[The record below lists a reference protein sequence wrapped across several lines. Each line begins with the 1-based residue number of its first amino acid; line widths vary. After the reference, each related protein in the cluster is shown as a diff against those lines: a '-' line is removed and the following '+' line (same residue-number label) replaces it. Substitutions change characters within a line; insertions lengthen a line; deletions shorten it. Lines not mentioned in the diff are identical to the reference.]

1 MQPQAPP
8 QVQVPTPAV
17 VGTDVGREAL
27 SSQATQI
34 VQQGLQAT
42 FGDDMMPARD
52 AKKGSGSYYTDYT
65 CRLYELGGELLNTFP
80 ALAATLVGGELYG
93 IVRAMPPGPAGQ
105 RGSKWPTTLRGYA
118 SQFGQ
123 FVAYVRDADSGIGA
137 FEDNPSHTDTTGL
150 FTAGTT
156 LTYNGVTVKL
166 RMTHFCAPPLIAAHM
181 HLLIGTPHP
190 CTCNASTQR
199 IVATMT
205 MLHAA
210 PSDADLYIHVCTC

>member
-1 MQPQAPP
+1 
-8 QVQVPTPAV
+8 
-17 VGTDVGREAL
+17 
-27 SSQATQI
+27 
-34 VQQGLQAT
+34 
-42 FGDDMMPARD
+42 MPARD

-65 CRLYELGGELLNTFP
+65 YRLYELGGELLNTFP

-166 RMTHFCAPPLIAAHM
+166 RMTHFCAPPPHCCPHASSHWYA
-181 HLLIGTPHP
+181 TPVHV
-190 CTCNASTQR
+190 QR
-199 IVATMT
+199 IHAT
-205 MLHAA
+205 HCGHNDNAA
-210 PSDADLYIHVCTC
+210 RGTV